1 MTETDLLELEVGPV
15 GHGGFCVARH
25 DGQVVFVR
33 HALPGELVR
42 ARVTEET
49 KNFLRADA
57 VEILKASP
65 DRVEA
70 PCAFAGPGRCGGCD
84 WQHASAAAQRGLKA
98 AVVEEQLKRL
108 AGIERTV
115 HVEEVPFP
123 VIYSEDGEP
132 MASRPG
138 FGWRTRMQFA
148 VDPDGAVGLRRHR
161 SHDIEYIDECLIA
174 HPEAELMGIE
184 RNRWPGAIGVE
195 AVVSAGT
202 GDRLVVLTEP
212 KGRGHKPTRVPQLS
226 VPVRVVK
233 PERAQQFRAPV
244 PAKKGQPY
252 KRPPQAHLPFVREQA
267 AGRLWQVSGSG
278 FWQVHPGAAETLAKA
293 VLDALDPQ
301 PGEIALD
308 LYCGVGLFAGVLGE
322 KVGTDGLVIGVETGN
337 QAVADAKFNLKDLAQ
352 VNIEQGKVEDVLKSL
367 EFGRA
372 DQPAPDGGRSQAKRG
387 AAAGHRGGSRVRKA
401 DIVVLDPPRTGAG
414 EQVVEYVA
422 ALAGRKIAYVSCD
435 PATLARDLKYFSV
448 RGWVLESLRAFDAFP
463 QTSHVECLAVL
474 ARG

>member
-1 MTETDLLELEVGPV
+1 MGN
-15 GHGGFCVARH
+15 GGFCVARH
-25 DGQVVFVR
+25 DGKVVFVR

-84 WQHASAAAQRGLKA
+84 WQHASASAQRGLKA
-98 AVVEEQLKRL
+98 AVVEEQLRRL

-115 HVEEVPFP
+115 NVEEVPFP
-123 VIYSEDGEP
+123 VIYSADGEP

-138 FGWRTRMQFA
+138 FGWRTRVQFA
-148 VDPDGAVGLRRHR
+148 VDPDGAVGLRKHR
-161 SHDIEYIDECLIA
+161 SHEIEYIDECLIA
-174 HPEAELMGIE
+174 HPEAEVMGIE
-184 RNRWPGAIGVE
+184 RNRWPGATGVE

-212 KGRGHKPTRVPQLS
+212 KGKGHKQTKVPQLD
-226 VPVRVVK
+226 VPVRVVR
-233 PERAQQFRAPV
+233 PERAQQYRGPVAAAP
-244 PAKKGQPY
+244 KKGQKAPSF
-252 KRPPQAHLPFVREQA
+252 KRPPEAHLPFVREEA

-278 FWQVHPGAAETLAKA
+278 FWQVHPGAAETLAQA

-322 KVGTDGLVIGVETGN
+322 KVGRDGLVIGIETGN
-337 QAVADAKFNLKDLAQ
+337 QAVKDAKFNLKDLDQ
-352 VNIEQGKVEDVLKSL
+352 VNIEQGKVEEVLKSL

-372 DQPAPDGGRSQAKRG
+372 DAPAPAGNRSQAKRG
-387 AAAGHRGGSRVRKA
+387 AVAGHRGGSRVRKA
-401 DIVVLDPPRTGAG
+401 DIVVMDPPRMGAG
-414 EQVVEYVA
+414 EAVVEQVA
-422 ALAGRKIAYVSCD
+422 QLAGRKIAYVSCD

-448 RGWVLESLRAFDAFP
+448 RGWALESLRAFDAFP

-474 ARG
+474 VRG